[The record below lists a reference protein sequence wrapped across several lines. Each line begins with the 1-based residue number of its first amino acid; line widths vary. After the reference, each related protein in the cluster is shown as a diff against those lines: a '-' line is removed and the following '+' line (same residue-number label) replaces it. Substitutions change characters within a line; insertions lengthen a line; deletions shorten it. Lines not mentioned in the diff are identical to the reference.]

1 MLMTNPLVSVN
12 LLTAELSFL
21 KTVTLHALVPMVV
34 MTAMMLNCSS
44 LLWMNPGIQKI
55 CHVMPIDPTR
65 VTTTSHCLTVLT
77 MESMI

>member
-34 MTAMMLNCSS
+34 MTVMMLSCSS
-44 LLWMNPGIQKI
+44 LL
-55 CHVMPIDPTR
+55 
-65 VTTTSHCLTVLT
+65 
-77 MESMI
+77 